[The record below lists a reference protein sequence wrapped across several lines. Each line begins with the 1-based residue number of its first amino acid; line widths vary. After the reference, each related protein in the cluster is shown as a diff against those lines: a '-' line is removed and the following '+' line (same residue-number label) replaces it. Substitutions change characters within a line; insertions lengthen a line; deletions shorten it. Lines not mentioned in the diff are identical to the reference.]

1 MVSSRRAIGIGAV
14 AGLAVAGVAG
24 VAVAASS
31 GPDDGAAAAVE
42 APAWPGEQRA
52 ERQAARQ
59 AALEELAGIVGLT
72 PDELAQR
79 WRAGESLTEIAGD
92 SAPEVE
98 AWLTERAQERLA
110 ALEESLPER
119 VDAFMQR
126 TRGDGPGMAGWF
138 GGGAGHRGMGLGMGG
153 WAEGADPLL

>member
-1 MVSSRRAIGIGAV
+1 MSSRRAIGIVAV

-24 VAVAASS
+24 AAVAASS
-31 GPDDGAAAAVE
+31 GPDDGTTGAVE

-52 ERQAARQ
+52 EHQAERQQ
-59 AALEELAGIVGLT
+59 ALEELAGILGLT

-79 WRAGESLTEIAGD
+79 WRDGESLADIAGD
-92 SAPEVE
+92 SSPEVE

-119 VDAFMQR
+119 VDALMQR
-126 TRGDGPGMAGWF
+126 THGDGPGMAGWS
-138 GGGAGHRGMGLGMGG
+138 GRGQGHHGMGLGMGA
-153 WAEGADPLL
+153 WADGGGPLL